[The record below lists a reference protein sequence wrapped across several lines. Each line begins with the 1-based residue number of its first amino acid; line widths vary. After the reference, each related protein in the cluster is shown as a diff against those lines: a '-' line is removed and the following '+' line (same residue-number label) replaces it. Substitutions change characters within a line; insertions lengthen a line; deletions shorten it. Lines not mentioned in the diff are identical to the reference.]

1 MSERVIPSDA
11 VSFRRP
17 TRRQWRIGLAAIG
30 LTALAVVAQ
39 RWGWVGSGGSGGL
52 GNSEAAWIWVG
63 ADPRDVRPRV
73 VLAVR
78 DFELERVPS
87 NATARVLGDQEYLL
101 WINGSRAG
109 SGRYRAHAP
118 LDSFDVS
125 PMLRL
130 GANRVALELRSAV
143 GSGAAIL
150 SIVDGAGQVL
160 VATGPGWKILPN
172 SWRGG
177 IAEGEL
183 PRSPS
188 AAVLGRSPLGRWG
201 DPRPGPLRP
210 LFGDVVAGQRPVRA
224 RRFRRPLEGGRWR
237 SVPPGDE
244 GRPKLGPLVEF
255 DFGRQ
260 VTGYLMLAVRN
271 PARETVAG
279 LLRFGFSPSDA
290 NGWNADAVAIT
301 ADGRGHWYDVEPRR
315 FRYVEVAGLDGVLS
329 ASVLPIEPTRLGA
342 LRPFGSDD
350 GLLGISTPPVRLPVE
365 DEIWKRLDGQERV
378 ALEPERGRGRGAKIR
393 RGGAARSSG
402 RTPGLDARPRPER
415 PREPGAPA
423 PRATRPGRRPRPA
436 SPPDAPA
443 PGSPPA
449 PPG

>member
-1 MSERVIPSDA
+1 MIPSRA
-11 VSFRRP
+11 VSLRRP
-17 TRRQWRIGLAAIG
+17 SRRQWRIGLGAIG
-30 LTALAVVAQ
+30 LTALGVVAQ

-52 GNSEAAWIWVG
+52 GGSEPAWIWVD
-63 ADPRDVRPRV
+63 ADARDVRPRV
-73 VLAVR
+73 FLAVR
-78 DFELERVPS
+78 DFELGRVPS

-101 WINGSRAG
+101 WVNGARAG

-125 PMLRL
+125 PLLRL

-160 VATGPGWKILPN
+160 VATGPGWKVLPS

-177 IAEGEL
+177 IADGAL
-183 PRSPS
+183 PNAPE

-210 LFGDVVAGQRPVRA
+210 LFGDVVVGTRPLRA
-224 RRFRRPLEGGRWR
+224 RRFRRPLETGRWR
-237 SVPPGDE
+237 AVPPGDE
-244 GRPKLGPLVEF
+244 GRRKLGPLVEF
-255 DFGRQ
+255 DFGRP
-260 VTGYLMLAVRN
+260 VTGYLVLAVRN
-271 PARETVAG
+271 PERETLAG
-279 LLRFGFSPSDA
+279 LLRFGFTPSDA
-290 NGWNADAVAIT
+290 NGWPADAVAIT
-301 ADGRGHWYDVEPRR
+301 ADGRGNWYDAEPRR

-329 ASVLPIEPTRLGA
+329 ASLLPIEPTRLGA
-342 LRPFGSDD
+342 LRPFGSDE
-350 GLLGISTPPVRLPVE
+350 GLLGIVTPPVRLPVE
-365 DEIWKRLDGQERV
+365 DAIWKRLDGRERA
-378 ALEPERGRGRGAKIR
+378 ALEPERGRGRAGGKVRRAGAT
-393 RGGAARSSG
+393 RSSG
-402 RTPGLDARPRPER
+402 RTRALAAPPRPER

-423 PRATRPGRRPRPA
+423 PRATPRARRPPPA
-436 SPPDAPA
+436 SPPGAPA

>member
-1 MSERVIPSDA
+1 V
-11 VSFRRP
+11 VLRRP

-30 LTALAVVAQ
+30 LTALGVVAQ

-52 GNSEAAWIWVG
+52 GGSEPAWIWVD
-63 ADPRDVRPRV
+63 ADARDVRPRV
-73 VLAVR
+73 FLAVR
-78 DFELERVPS
+78 DFELGRVPS
-87 NATARVLGDQEYLL
+87 NATARVLGDQEYVL

-118 LDSFDVS
+118 LDTFDVS
-125 PMLRL
+125 PLLRL

-160 VATGPGWKILPN
+160 VATGAGWKVLPS
-172 SWRGG
+172 SWRAG
-177 IAEGEL
+177 IAAGDL
-183 PRSPS
+183 PKAPA

-201 DPRPGPLRP
+201 DPRPGPQRP

-237 SVPPGDE
+237 MLPPGDE
-244 GRPKLGPLVEF
+244 GRPKLGELVEF
-255 DFGRQ
+255 DFGRP
-260 VTGYLMLAVRN
+260 VTGYLVLAVRN
-271 PARETVAG
+271 PERATLAG

-290 NGWNADAVAIT
+290 NGWPADAVAIT

-329 ASVLPIEPTRLGA
+329 AAVLPIEATRLGA
-342 LRPFGSDD
+342 LRPFGSDE
-350 GLLGISTPPVRLPVE
+350 GLLGIVTPPVRLPIE
-365 DEIWKRLDGQERV
+365 DAIWKRLDGRERA
-378 ALEPERGRGRGAKIR
+378 ALEPERDR
-393 RGGAARSSG
+393 RLGGGKLRRAGAARSSG
-402 RTPGLDARPRPER
+402 RTRELAARPRPER
-415 PREPGAPA
+415 PAEPAAPA
-423 PRATRPGRRPRPA
+423 ARATRRERRPPPA
-436 SPPDAPA
+436 SPPAAPA